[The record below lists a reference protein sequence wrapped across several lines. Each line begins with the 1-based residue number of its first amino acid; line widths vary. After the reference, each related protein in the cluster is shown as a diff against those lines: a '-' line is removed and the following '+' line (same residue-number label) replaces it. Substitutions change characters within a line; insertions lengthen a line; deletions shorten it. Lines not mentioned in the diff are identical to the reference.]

1 MSKNLCQLAV
11 ACAALTASA
20 IAQTGTPVTPPAP
33 STVYNGFSR
42 GYSFTALSDFFIQ
55 DTELDATAF
64 QAGDTG
70 GVRVSVNGTEV
81 FYSVGNAAGANGNAL
96 MTPPAPIQI
105 FTGDLVEVIANW
117 SPNGATGQFT
127 AHNSYGTGGGTYT
140 TPVEGQTTQLDRAGV
155 QWDIGDPGYA
165 TAATFNSIA
174 GSIGRSFIYTTPP
187 SGLFA
192 SFDANP
198 ATGASPLVVTF
209 TDTSFSSD
217 PNGVTSWA
225 WDFDGDG
232 NPDATTATAQWTYA
246 VCGSYDVTLT
256 VTDGTHPP
264 STTTVVGAVNVD
276 NVVADFSVAELAPGT
291 GLWQFTDL
299 STPTP
304 TSWAWDFDGDG
315 TVDDTNQSPV
325 YFDPTLNPILSL
337 PNCTLTVTGQGGCFS
352 DTLVRSVTVTGYG
365 VAEGPT
371 TGGNGTSSSTW
382 VGTYWDMQI
391 NPAEGVRVTGLQCGV
406 YGFTGT
412 ADVQMFI
419 TPDTHVGKE
428 GVASEWVL
436 AGSGTVTFQGTG
448 TVAAPELASVTL
460 NRSFY
465 LPAGDYGVAFY
476 QSDQAGGSMQVSY
489 TNGPGNAPYGNSD
502 ITIHPN
508 GVGCAS
514 TTLLGPCTFQ
524 PRLWNGRI
532 SYETCTFSGNAASGV
547 YGTGCANSAG
557 FIPTLAPT
565 SDPVLGS
572 SLDLEVDAQLPA
584 LAGVLMLYGLGKDTF
599 SGLPLPLD
607 LGVIGAPG
615 CDLAMTGDL
624 SSLLLANPGAN
635 TVSLPIPNNPALQCF
650 TFYQQAAVVDFAAN
664 QLGFVLSNASAAVIG
679 N

>member
-1 MSKNLCQLAV
+1 MSKNLCQTAV
-11 ACAALTASA
+11 ALAALAATA

-33 STVYNGFSR
+33 GNVYNGFSR

-70 GVRVSVNGTEV
+70 SVRVSINGTEV

-96 MTPPAPIQI
+96 MTPPGPLQV

-117 SPNGATGQFT
+117 SPAATGNFS
-127 AHNSYGTGGGTYT
+127 AHNSYGSGGGTYA
-140 TPVEGQTTQLDRAGV
+140 TPVEGQSTILYRAGV

-165 TAATFNSIA
+165 AAGTFNSLN

-198 ATGASPLVVTF
+198 SSGASPLTVTF
-209 TDTSFSSD
+209 TDTTFTSD
-217 PNGVTSWA
+217 PGGVTSWA

-232 NPDATTATAQWTYA
+232 VTDATTPTATWVYGA
-246 VCGSYDVTLT
+246 CGSYDVTLT
-256 VTDGTHPP
+256 TTDATHPP

-276 NVVADFSVAELAPGT
+276 QVVADFSVAELAPGT
-291 GLWQFTDL
+291 GLWQFTDQ

-315 TVDDTNQSPV
+315 TVDDTNQNPV

-337 PNCTLTVTGQGGCFS
+337 PSCTLTVTGQGGCFS

-371 TGGNGTSSSTW
+371 TGGNGTSSATW
-382 VGTYWDMQI
+382 AGTYWDMQI

-406 YGFTGT
+406 YGFAGT

-419 TPDTHVGKE
+419 TADTHVGKE
-428 GVASEWVL
+428 GNAAEWVL
-436 AGSGTVTFQGTG
+436 AGAGTVTFAGTG
-448 TVAAPELASVTL
+448 TVGAPELASVTL

-465 LPAGDYGVAFY
+465 LPAGNYGVAFY
-476 QSDQAGGSMQVSY
+476 QADQAGGTMQVSY
-489 TNGPGNAPYGNSD
+489 TNGPGNAPYGNGD
-502 ITIHPN
+502 IVIHPA
-508 GVGCAS
+508 GVGCS
-514 TTLLGPCTFQ
+514 SVSLLGPCAFQ

-557 FIPTLAPT
+557 TIPSLAPT
-565 SDPVLGS
+565 SDPVLGAS
-572 SLDLEVDAQLPA
+572 YDLEVDAGLPA
-584 LAGVLMLYGLGKDTF
+584 LAGVMMVYGLSKDTF
-599 SGLPLPLD
+599 NGLPLPLD
-607 LGVIGAPG
+607 LGVIGAAG
-615 CDLAMTGDL
+615 CELATTGDL
-624 SSLLLANPGAN
+624 TSFLLANPGPN
-635 TVSLPIPNNPALQCF
+635 PVSITIPNNPALQCLA
-650 TFYQQAAVVDFAAN
+650 FYQQAAVVDFAAN
-664 QLGFVLSNASAAVIG
+664 TLGVVLSNASAAVVG